1 MDIDLD
7 FKKGVIEK
15 MKESSFKKIML
26 FGSRS
31 INFLTDE
38 VKAILFAHMY
48 RGDKILI
55 GDCIGLDYS
64 VQKFL
69 FERNYPFVMVYTSG
83 YMPRHIVDKHWPVKA
98 AKVKPEDYESESE
111 YFRVK
116 DMLMLSDC
124 DEAIAIWNGE
134 SRASKNNIDTLIALN
149 KSNIVFIYPQ
159 LV

>member
-1 MDIDLD
+1 MN
-7 FKKGVIEK
+7 EP
-15 MKESSFKKIML
+15 SSKKIMI

-38 VKAILFAHMY
+38 VRALLFAHMY
-48 RGDKILI
+48 RGDHILI
-55 GDCIGLDYS
+55 GDCIGADYS

-69 FERNYPFVMVYTSG
+69 FERNYPFVTVYTSG
-83 YMPRHIVDKHWPVKA
+83 NMPRHIANEHWSVKA
-98 AKVKPEDYESESE
+98 AKAKSEDYESESE

-116 DMLMLSDC
+116 DMMMLSDC

>member
-1 MDIDLD
+1 MN
-7 FKKGVIEK
+7 EPP
-15 MKESSFKKIML
+15 SKKIML

-48 RGDKILI
+48 RGDHILI
-55 GDCIGLDYS
+55 GDCIGADYS

-69 FERNYPFVMVYTSG
+69 FERNYPFVTVYTSG
-83 YMPRHIVDKHWPVKA
+83 HMPRHIANEHWSVKA
-98 AKVKPEDYESESE
+98 AKVKLEDYESESE
-111 YFRVK
+111 YYKVK
-116 DMLMLSDC
+116 DMLMVSDC

>member
-1 MDIDLD
+1 MN
-7 FKKGVIEK
+7 
-15 MKESSFKKIML
+15 ESSSKKIMI

-31 INFLTDE
+31 INFLIDE
-38 VKAILFAHMY
+38 VRALLFAHMY
-48 RGDKILI
+48 RGDHLLI
-55 GDCIGLDYS
+55 GDCIGVDYS

-69 FERNYPFVMVYTSG
+69 FERNYPFVTIYTSG
-83 YMPRHIVDKHWPVKA
+83 YMPRHIADKRWSVKDA
-98 AKVKPEDYESESE
+98 NVKPEDYESESE